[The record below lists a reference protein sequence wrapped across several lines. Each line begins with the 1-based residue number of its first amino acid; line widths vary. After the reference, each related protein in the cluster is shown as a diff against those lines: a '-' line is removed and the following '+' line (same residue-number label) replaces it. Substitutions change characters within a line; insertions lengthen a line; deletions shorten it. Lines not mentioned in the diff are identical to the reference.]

1 MVKEAV
7 VLINVGTPDNY
18 KVKAVQRYLSQFLN
32 DPRVMD
38 LPWLLRKVLV
48 NAIIVPFR
56 APISA
61 RLYQKLWT
69 SQGSPLL
76 TNLLEVQKKLQALLP
91 PHIDVFAAMRY
102 QNPSIPNTLE
112 QIKKEGYDKVTLFPL
127 FPQYA
132 SSTTGTAIEAALKII
147 GKWNVIPEIRTIEQ
161 FYLHP
166 AFIDAFAQKI
176 ESHHPR
182 QFDYIVFSY
191 HGLPNRQLNTIHPE
205 IKASECSCKEEMPA
219 HGRYCYKAAC
229 YETTRLLVK
238 KLQLDEGTYSTA
250 FQSRLSKNW
259 MSPFTD
265 STLNELA
272 LMGKKR
278 ILVTA
283 PSFVADCLET
293 SIEIADEYR
302 KMFENAGGEKLTLVE
317 SLNADEQWIEALH
330 QIINDKKNRLM
341 AF

>member
-18 KVKAVQRYLSQFLN
+18 KVKAVRRYLSQFLN

-38 LPWLLRKVLV
+38 LPWLFRKVLV
-48 NAIIVPFR
+48 NVIIVPFR
-56 APISA
+56 APKSA

-91 PHIDVFAAMRY
+91 PHIDVYAAMRY

-112 QIKKEGYDKVTLFPL
+112 QIKKEGYDKITLLPL

-161 FYLHP
+161 FYQHP

-182 QFDYIVFSY
+182 QFDYVVFSY

-205 IKASECSCKEEMPA
+205 IKASECSCNDEMPA

-238 KLQLDEGTYSTA
+238 KLQLDEDTYSTA

-272 LMGKKR
+272 LTGKKR
-278 ILVTA
+278 ILVIA

-293 SIEIADEYR
+293 SIEIADEYQ
-302 KMFENAGGEKLTLVE
+302 KMFENAGGEKLTMVE
-317 SLNADEQWIEALH
+317 SLNADEQWIEALS
-330 QIINDKKNRLM
+330 QMIQPKI
-341 AF
+341 